1 MMLFQFIFLQVV
13 VFSAVIFFMKK
24 ILSNDTQAAVGRL
37 DSTYQDL
44 LNKQKELNEKI
55 AEAEKEY
62 EAKKEEAIQLAE
74 KYKAQATEEVR
85 SKRDES
91 LKQTK
96 AQADEMLER
105 AKSSVGELQ
114 TKIEREVRA
123 KAADTSCEI
132 LLKALRKQT
141 SAQLH
146 GIILDDFLDRAKDFD
161 LTKVSPQIDTVSI
174 KTPYSMTEQ
183 QKAKLNAFI
192 SVKINRNLKI
202 EEIVDESVLAGIC
215 LQFGSLL
222 LDGSLANMIRETSEE
237 MKEHIR
243 LGQ

>member
-62 EAKKEEAIQLAE
+62 EAKKEEAVQLAE
-74 KYKAQATEEVR
+74 KYKSQATEEVR
-85 SKRDES
+85 TKRDEV

-96 AQADEMLER
+96 AQTDEMMER
-105 AKSSVGELQ
+105 AKASVDELH

-123 KAADTSCEI
+123 KGADTATQI
-132 LLKALRKQT
+132 LVKALQKRTLQGMHD
-141 SAQLH
+141 L
-146 GIILDDFLDRAKDFD
+146 IIMDFLEKGKDFD
-161 LTKVSPQIDTVSI
+161 LSKVSPHIDTVTI
-174 KTPYSMTEQ
+174 KTPMPLNEQ

-192 SVKINRNLKI
+192 SGKINKNLKM
-202 EEIVDESVLAGIC
+202 EEVQDLNLIAGIC
-215 LQFGSLL
+215 LQFGSLM
-222 LDGSLANMIRETSEE
+222 LDGSLYNTIHEASEE
-237 MKEHIR
+237 FKESIR